1 MIIGDRCG
9 CSAIKR
15 KWGPALLPA
24 PTAPSE
30 GSAGVRNLVK
40 NPKAQ
45 TRSRSWLTSSG
56 VASDR
61 TTPSCEE
68 PDWPT
73 EATTRRITV
82 SFDPSGLAVETEAP
96 GQNRP
101 MFCGPSWVNLSRV
114 PLCPPH
120 RNASNRVALEKI
132 DSSGASYRLT
142 APPLRRALASPAG
155 GDRTFGHLPLP
166 PAVAGSWR
174 GRDRRPDHLVT
185 MHMPPESQK
194 RKIR

>member
-1 MIIGDRCG
+1 VDRELRRL
-9 CSAIKR
+9 SPKLVPAIPRRLQRQLHPKRSRSRPQVGEGPRSNRHRCCHKR

-82 SFDPSGLAVETEAP
+82 SFDPSGLAMETEAP

-101 MFCGPSWVNLSRV
+101 MFCGPSWVD
-114 PLCPPH
+114 H
-120 RNASNRVALEKI
+120 
-132 DSSGASYRLT
+132 
-142 APPLRRALASPAG
+142 
-155 GDRTFGHLPLP
+155 
-166 PAVAGSWR
+166 SWR
-174 GRDRRPDHLVT
+174 PA
-185 MHMPPESQK
+185 
-194 RKIR
+194 